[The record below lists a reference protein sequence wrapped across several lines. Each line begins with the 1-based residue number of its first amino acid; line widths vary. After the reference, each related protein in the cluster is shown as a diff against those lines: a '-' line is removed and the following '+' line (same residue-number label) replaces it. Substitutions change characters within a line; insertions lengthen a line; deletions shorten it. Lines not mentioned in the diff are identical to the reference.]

1 MLQAIDFCTLVRD
14 HFGRT
19 WLHTQVA
26 APLGVGERAEVESV
40 QVVAARHVRLSFHLN
55 LYFQSQGVS
64 ETLSEVRIRNVS
76 VRARP
81 MDTLWR
87 RKQVRDRSG

>member
-26 APLGVGERAEVESV
+26 APLGVGERAEVERV

-55 LYFQSQGVS
+55 LYFQGVS
-64 ETLSEVRIRNVS
+64 ETLSEVRVRNVS

-81 MDTLWR
+81 MGTLWR